1 MSGGFGTGNR
11 IGTNVAADFSRR
23 ILNGTNNEIDTR
35 LQRLASALRI
45 NNAGDDAAG
54 FSVAQRLET
63 QTRGFDQAARNVQ
76 DAASVNQIAEGGI
89 STVADNLQRVR
100 ELAVQAANG
109 TLTDADRAL
118 LQQEVSEIKA
128 EIDRFAPTVT
138 FNGQPLLDGTF
149 AEGATDFQVQ
159 AGPNKD
165 ETISV
170 NFDEVSTAA
179 LNVDTVDI
187 STQAGAE
194 SALDSIDS
202 ALNTLAG
209 STAKIG
215 ANSNRLTRVSDFIG
229 ISRENSLAAQSR
241 IQDADFAAEIVG
253 LTLAQVR
260 QQAGTASLVQA
271 NLSPQ
276 SVLSLLR

>member
-1 MSGGFGTGNR
+1 MGGFGTGNR

-23 ILNGTNNEIDTR
+23 LLDGSTNDIDVR
-35 LQRLASALRI
+35 LRRLASALRI
-45 NNAGDDAAG
+45 NSAADDAAG
-54 FSVAQRLET
+54 FAVAQRLET
-63 QTRGFDQAARNVQ
+63 QSRGFDQAARNVQ

-100 ELAVQAANG
+100 ELAVQSANG
-109 TLTDADRAL
+109 TLNDSDRSL
-118 LQQEVSEIKA
+118 LQKEVTEIKA
-128 EIDRFAPTVT
+128 EIDRFAPTVS

-149 AEGATDFQVQ
+149 AAGATDFQVQ

-170 NFDEVSTAA
+170 NFDAVSTTA
-179 LNVDTVDI
+179 LGVNNVDV
-187 STQAGAE
+187 STQAGAS
-194 SALDSIDS
+194 SALDSIDT

-209 STAKIG
+209 STSKIG
-215 ANSNRLTRVSDFIG
+215 ANSNRLGRVSDFIG

-241 IQDADFAAEIVG
+241 IQDANFAEEIVG

-271 NLSPQ
+271 NLAPQ